1 MAPSISNDDEQ
12 QYPEGSGLEDAKTQL
27 DEAVHDA
34 AASAQVLIFQCAHA
48 QDRFTLGEHLSS
60 QANTGHHQQ
69 REDQWPVDA
78 YLDLSGHPDKPARC
92 IVRGMVGYWRDLA
105 DGLPKALAGTSV
117 LAIDAPEHMLDVMP
131 VRLTRFIQWCVQR
144 RIMVVVL
151 VAETDRVLGL
161 DLRGICVRT
170 DSVLGNAGLHLDRL
184 RDEAL
189 AVIAAAAAA
198 AAKDPHQPTGDAT

>member
-12 QYPEGSGLEDAKTQL
+12 QYPESSGLELEDAKTQL

-34 AASAQVLIFQCAHA
+34 SASAQVLIFQCALE
-48 QDRFTLGEHLSS
+48 QDRFILGEYLSS
-60 QANTGHHQQ
+60 QANAGQHQRCDAQ
-69 REDQWPVDA
+69 RKVDA

-92 IVRGMVGYWRDLA
+92 VARGMVGYWGDLA
-105 DGLPKALAGTSV
+105 EGLPRALAGANI

-131 VRLTRFIQWCVQR
+131 VRLTRFIQWCVQHH
-144 RIMVVVL
+144 ILVVVL
-151 VAETDRVLGL
+151 VAETERVLGL

-170 DSVLGNAGLHLDRL
+170 DSVMGNAGLHLERL

-189 AVIAAAAAA
+189 AVIAAV
-198 AAKDPHQPTGDAT
+198 KDPHQPTGDA